1 MKTQWGLIE
10 VASPLY
16 KLGEDFNQFTNLH
29 SVKARKNLLESA
41 GLNER
46 KDVIGPGQA
55 DTPPSGQTDQ
65 SDRLYYTQARTRAR
79 QHGGSYSS

>member
-1 MKTQWGLIE
+1 LPKRFSFVS
-10 VASPLY
+10 VAINCQN
-16 KLGEDFNQFTNLH
+16 GAVH

-65 SDRLYYTQARTRAR
+65 QDRPYYTPARTSAR
-79 QHGGSYSS
+79 QHGGRLNLAKSFV